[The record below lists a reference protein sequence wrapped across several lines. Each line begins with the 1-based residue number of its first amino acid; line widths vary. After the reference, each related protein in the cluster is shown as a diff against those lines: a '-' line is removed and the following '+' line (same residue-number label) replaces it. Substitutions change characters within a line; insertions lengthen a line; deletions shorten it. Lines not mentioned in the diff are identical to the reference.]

1 MDNEVEL
8 GEKLQP
14 SSLVVGQELHH
25 GEILQI
31 LVVSDNI
38 HRSGRTFQIV
48 MPGAESLIDGEEL
61 LIMGIIVE
69 FWHSQHPRVE
79 CNWMEMI
86 LEMA

>member
-1 MDNEVEL
+1 MA
-8 GEKLQP
+8 
-14 SSLVVGQELHH
+14 GQELHH

-48 MPGAESLIDGEEL
+48 TPGAESLIDGEEL

-69 FWHSQHPRVE
+69 FWHSECPGVE
-79 CNWMEMI
+79 CNWMDLAI
-86 LEMA
+86 LSGMHNRGRTY